1 MRRSKGK
8 AREWVKICLV
18 EELPVDRGVIILAH
32 GQAIAVFRTAD
43 DQVYALG
50 NHEPYGRSAAIK
62 GVKGIAG
69 DRRVPRRR
77 AVRRLAAE
85 SPGLRPAHRALPGGS
100 FGARSRLRHQDGRR
114 LCARRPASHRRLVVL
129 DRNDQSCGYR
139 RHSLAAAGQAQ
150 SVGGG
155 RADGDRRAD
164 AGGESLLGLGAAGA

>member
-69 DRRVPRRR
+69 GIVGSRAGVPFVALPRNRRAFDLRTGRCLEDHSVRVP
-77 AVRRLAAE
+77 AYDTKTVDGYVHVGPRLI
-85 SPGLRPAHRALPGGS
+85 
-100 FGARSRLRHQDGRR
+100 
-114 LCARRPASHRRLVVL
+114 
-129 DRNDQSCGYR
+129 
-139 RHSLAAAGQAQ
+139 
-150 SVGGG
+150 
-155 RADGDRRAD
+155 GD
-164 AGGESLLGLGAAGA
+164 